1 MRKLFILFIVFLLL
15 ISSVALSS
23 CRMTALDRMKKE
35 LNNDFSFDITLMYM
49 NLAKNGIT
57 ETMKQITGEDG
68 SFYYLVEWSV
78 WDHDTDYEKTEKNE
92 FYYQYEEN
100 IFYCYMKDKEGE
112 ISKQAISKSTEYEM
126 KNDKKSIVGAN
137 AIFPSYMENFEE
149 VETNQKYKFSLPVD
163 QILKDNIHL
172 STFLDNIFGLC
183 GVEYDESLNLKVV
196 CNIET
201 EKDTYRPIKVSYDF
215 SELKP
220 YVLSNLALEG
230 EGALDKEFIYMT
242 YEFDYDLDKSIQVP
256 NEFQK

>member
-1 MRKLFILFIVFLLL
+1 MRKLFILFIVFLIL

-23 CRMTALDRMKKE
+23 CQMTALDRMKKE
-35 LNNDFSFDITLMYM
+35 LNNDFSFDISLMYM

-57 ETMKQITGEDG
+57 ETMKQTTGEDG

-78 WDHDTDYEKTEKNE
+78 WDYDTDYKQTERNE

-100 IFYCYMKDKEGE
+100 IFYCYMKDNDGK
-112 ISKQAISKSTEYEM
+112 ISKQAISKSTEQEM
-126 KNDKKSIVGAN
+126 KNDKKAIVGVN
-137 AIFPSYMENFEE
+137 AIFPSYLENFEE
-149 VETNQKYKFSLPVD
+149 DEVNHKYKFSLPVE

-172 STFLDNIFGLC
+172 STFLDNVFGLC
-183 GVEYDESLNLKVV
+183 GVEYDETLNLKVV

-201 EKDTYRPIKVSYDF
+201 EEDTYRPIRVSYDF

-230 EGALDKEFIYMT
+230 EGALDTEFMYMT
-242 YEFDYDLDKSIQVP
+242 YEFDYNLDKSIQVP
-256 NEFQK
+256 SEFQK